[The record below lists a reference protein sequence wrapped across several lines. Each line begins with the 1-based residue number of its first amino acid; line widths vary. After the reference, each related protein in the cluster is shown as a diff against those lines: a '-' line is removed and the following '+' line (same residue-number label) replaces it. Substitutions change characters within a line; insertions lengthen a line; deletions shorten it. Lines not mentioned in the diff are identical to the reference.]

1 MSDTDKSWPSLK
13 ASLII
18 TTTGGNCPTQLRQI
32 VRRRHGPGVRPL
44 RIELRARWKSVGSLS
59 RVSSAARYSGT
70 LLRRRI
76 LPKHHLT
83 ADSKDVVKLGM
94 GLIATMSALVLGQL
108 IASAKDSY
116 DTQRTDHSHVR
127 R

>member
-70 LLRRRI
+70 LLRRI